1 MKKISTLLFGIALC
15 FQGYSQND
23 VGCNAILKPLAN
35 DTIFSNGTS
44 IDPQYTRKNFG
55 TNTIPA
61 DTTIMMRFY
70 VNGVKIDS
78 VPRPVSAGDFTGGA
92 EETRTIGRTI
102 DFTLGN
108 LTPGVN
114 TFCVSAHTAND
125 VNRSNDTSCINF
137 IYTTAVAEYDVE
149 LVDFVLLDPNVA
161 AGGDVESTSMLNNVG
176 FKVKNVGTRNI
187 PSGFLGQV
195 NVTCGTAL
203 GGPYN
208 VPISAGLAVGATSA
222 QYAFSSRPSSFPT
235 FPTALGS
242 FQTCAVWLGPNDPNN
257 TNNSTCETYNLVQG
271 LSVTA
276 ISPTSGW
283 IGSTVTIT
291 GVGFSATPANNTVKF
306 NGTTAVVTAST
317 STSITCT
324 VPEGA
329 TTGKISVTVAGRTKE
344 SPSNFLV
351 LPNAVGVSEI
361 RNEPYK
367 VWYSNGTLHY
377 DLASDQLTDLLN
389 LKVYNASGALVFERV
404 VSEGEY
410 AGRQVSVN
418 VSELPAGIYMTDLS
432 GMPGRFIK

>member
-1 MKKISTLLFGIALC
+1 
-15 FQGYSQND
+15 
-23 VGCNAILKPLAN
+23 
-35 DTIFSNGTS
+35 
-44 IDPQYTRKNFG
+44 
-55 TNTIPA
+55 
-61 DTTIMMRFY
+61 
-70 VNGVKIDS
+70 
-78 VPRPVSAGDFTGGA
+78 
-92 EETRTIGRTI
+92 
-102 DFTLGN
+102 LGN

-125 VNRSNDTSCINF
+125 VNRSNDTSCVNF

-187 PSGFLGQV
+187 PSGFVGQV

-291 GVGFSATPANNTVKF
+291 GVGFSATPADNTVKF
-306 NGTTAVVTAST
+306 NGTAAVVTAST

-324 VPEGA
+324 VPESA

-418 VSELPAGIYMTDLS
+418 VSELPAGIYITDLS
-432 GMPGRFIK
+432 GMSGRFIK